1 MDPDVDE
8 LEVWRRLKEAEREI
22 ENRSVTAP
30 DADAVALY
38 QAQLLVERARA
49 LVRAIRA
56 RRSPAA

>member
-1 MDPDVDE
+1 VDRDADE
-8 LEVWRRLKEAEREI
+8 LEAWRRLKEMEREI
-22 ENRSVTAP
+22 EYRSVTAP

-56 RRSPAA
+56 RMRPAA

>member
-1 MDPDVDE
+1 MMYPDEDVAWQRVKDI
-8 LEVWRRLKEAEREI
+8 AREI
-22 ENRSVTAP
+22 ENRPLTAP

-56 RRSPAA
+56 RMRPAA

>member
-1 MDPDVDE
+1 MYSDEEDVA
-8 LEVWRRLKEAEREI
+8 WQRLKDIAREI
-22 ENRSVTAP
+22 ENRTLAAP

-56 RRSPAA
+56 RMRPAA